1 MRKTMVDENREIYLK
16 LELVV
21 FCETGVVKC
30 SYSLDDS
37 RNILVSNVFDNFQE
51 LIVSFWTWEGEW

>member
-1 MRKTMVDENREIYLK
+1 MRKTVVDENREIYLK

-21 FCETGVVKC
+21 FCETGVVKG

-37 RNILVSNVFDNFQE
+37 RHILVSNVFDNFQE
-51 LIVSFWTWEGEW
+51 LIVSFWTWKGEW

>member
-1 MRKTMVDENREIYLK
+1 MRKTMVDENREIYLE

-30 SYSLDDS
+30 SYSLDDG

-51 LIVSFWTWEGEW
+51 LIVSFRTWEGEW